1 MRHKK
6 RQVGSQSVLPQ
17 QGEGQQA
24 RGNHCGGTSG
34 FPMDLHPGPHGPR
47 VMPAVTTSDNQT
59 RKPKHTRRFKGK
71 DTNHYKKY
79 KGWDWGAALAVM
91 SSYYSCKG
99 TKLDSQHSHN
109 GLQPSINSVPVAP
122 MLSSDLHE
130 CQAHTWNIDA
140 HAGKTLMHM
149 N

>member
-17 QGEGQQA
+17 QGEGQQG

-71 DTNHYKKY
+71 DTNHKKY
-79 KGWDWGAALAVM
+79 KGWGWGAALAVM
-91 SSYYSCKG
+91 SPCYSCKG
-99 TKLDSQHSHN
+99 TELDSQHLHN

-140 HAGKTLMHM
+140 HAGKTLMPM